1 MTTTIEQIEQHAAN
15 IRDGLAKIQ
24 PGESHTISDA
34 ASTNDGYPQGDLS
47 IILVDA
53 IPDRYKRIERP
64 TDKDRQL
71 VPGNTEGSRHCLDSL
86 DGVELY
92 RHEEWNQDYDGL
104 MGPAVRLTKE
114 RTITHPKH
122 GDITIP
128 DGRIVLTTYQPDY
141 DAETRKTRRNAD

>member
-1 MTTTIEQIEQHAAN
+1 MTTIEAIEKHAAS

-24 PGESHTISDA
+24 PGEPHTISDA
-34 ASTNDGYPQGDLS
+34 AATGDGFAQGDLS

-53 IPDRYKRIERP
+53 IPDGYKRIQTP

-92 RHEEWNQDYDGL
+92 RHENWNQNYDGL
-104 MGPAVRLTKE
+104 MGPLFRLSKE

-128 DGRIVLTTYQPDY
+128 ADRCVLTTYQPDY